1 MSDKKHKP
9 VIAILADVP
18 LGRLFPE
25 KFRDLDKVLVPWVY
39 ALFEDLSKQNDFEIH
54 WITLKRH
61 CKKDEVCRFGTQTV
75 HVIPAPSLAISLFT
89 GHFTATRIIRKKLK
103 EIKPD
108 IIHIWGVE
116 LYYAKACAKLK
127 TPKLLTYQGCLTA
140 CCQRAPMKFYPK
152 LIAFWERRTTP
163 HYQRITCESPWAKE
177 RVLELSPNA
186 RIDLIEYGVEE
197 SFFTVNRAPSATPE
211 CLFVGTLYELKGIRY
226 LVEAFKCPELSHVQL
241 YLAGV
246 GDLRAELESGCTPNI
261 HWTGQL
267 SRDELQ
273 KRMETAWCLVHPTLA
288 DTGPTI
294 VKEARV
300 AGLPVITT
308 TEAGSKQ
315 YVVEGKSGHI
325 IPPRNSDAIIKAVL
339 SITASRSRAIEM
351 GLYGLTEDRNKLSVN
366 KTTSQFFSL
375 YRELP
380 GTAE

>member
-1 MSDKKHKP
+1 MLKNKRKP

-25 KFRDLDKVLVPWVY
+25 NYRKAEEVIVPWIY
-39 ALFEDLSKQNDFEIH
+39 ALFIDLSKQDEFEIH
-54 WITLKRH
+54 WITLKRF
-61 CKKDEVCRFGTQTV
+61 CKKIEVRRFGTQTV
-75 HVIPAPSLAISLFT
+75 HVIPAPSLAIGLFT
-89 GHFTATRIIRKKLK
+89 GHFAATRVICKKLE

-108 IIHIWGVE
+108 LIHIWGVE
-116 LYYAKACAKLK
+116 QYYAKACAKLK
-127 TPKLLTYQGCLTA
+127 TLKLLSYQGCLTA

-177 RVLELSPNA
+177 RVLEISPNA

-197 SFFTVNRAPSATPE
+197 SFFTVNRSPAATPE

-226 LVEAFKCPELSHVQL
+226 LVEAFKRPELSHVQL
-241 YLAGV
+241 YIAGV

-261 HWTGQL
+261 HWAGQL

-325 IPPRNSDAIIKAVL
+325 IPPRDSDAILKAVL
-339 SITASRSRAIEM
+339 SITASKSKAMEM
-351 GLYGLTEDRNKLSVN
+351 GMFRLAEDRSDLSID
-366 KTTSQFFSL
+366 KTSSRFFSL
-375 YRELP
+375 YRELLES
-380 GTAE
+380 A